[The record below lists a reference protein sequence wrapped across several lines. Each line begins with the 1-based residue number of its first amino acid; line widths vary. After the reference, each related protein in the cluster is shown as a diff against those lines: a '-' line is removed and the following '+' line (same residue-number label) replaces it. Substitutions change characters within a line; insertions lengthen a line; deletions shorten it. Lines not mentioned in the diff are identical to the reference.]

1 MAEIFDANI
10 PETMAQQ
17 TYQMGDIDTQNVT
30 HNFKDNGRNRVEI
43 DKHINS
49 ILGAEYFGKA
59 DGFMASKLDM
69 NSIKQEEG
77 FHSNNQQGGL
87 YTNTQGGLYSNTQRG
102 LYSNNQGGLYSNT
115 QGGLYSNKLGGFS
128 ENPTPIGSVRGRLD
142 KVINEQLYKEQS
154 KILSSDAGNVL
165 KK

>member
-1 MAEIFDANI
+1 
-10 PETMAQQ
+10 MAQQ
-17 TYQMGDIDTQNVT
+17 TYQMSDIDTQNVT
-30 HNFKDNGRNRVEI
+30 HNFIDNGRNRVEI

-69 NSIKQEEG
+69 NNIKQEEG

-87 YTNTQGGLYSNTQRG
+87 YSNT
-102 LYSNNQGGLYSNT
+102 QGGLYSNT
-115 QGGLYSNKLGGFS
+115 QGGLYSNTKGGLYSMKLEGFS

-142 KVINEQLYKEQS
+142 NVINEQLHKEQS

-165 KK
+165 KNRKFKNI